1 MNGFSINVQVSD
13 NSSQTLA
20 RRDESTA
27 MGFSTKGVNLKD

>member
-20 RRDESTA
+20 SGDEFTA
-27 MGFSTKGVNLKD
+27 MSFSTKGVNL